1 MHSSFKA
8 LSVYVVCS
16 NQNIQHPENNKKQPE
31 TREQDGSRHK
41 IQGSKERQNKFIS
54 NNEIDE

>member
-16 NQNIQHPENNKKQPE
+16 NQNIQLPENNKKQLE
-31 TREQDGSRHK
+31 TREQDGSRQK
-41 IQGSKERQNKFIS
+41 IQGSKERKNKFIS
-54 NNEIDE
+54 SDEIDE